1 VISLN
6 GQRADVRAGETVADA
21 LARLDLAPDAPGVAV
36 AVDGEVV
43 PRAQWH
49 SFALAEHARVEVL
62 TAMQGG

>member
-6 GQRADVRAGETVADA
+6 GQRSDVRGGETVAAA
-21 LARLDLAPDAPGVAV
+21 LARLDIAVDARGVAV

-43 PRAQWH
+43 PRAQWE
-49 SFALAEHARVEVL
+49 SFALADDARVEVL